1 MSATAIRPVAQPAT
15 PARILLAR
23 AVREADTSA
32 PSILDRIL
40 TPGQRASVEV
50 AAFQSSV

>member
-1 MSATAIRPVAQPAT
+1 MSATTATRLVTPPA

-23 AVREADTSA
+23 AARDSDTA
-32 PSILDRIL
+32 KPSILDRIL